1 MKTKYFLVTLF
12 SFVLTVSISAQSPD
26 TISVDCT
33 EEFFLKNEPAIYE
46 IKSIYREG
54 VQLVDYNDR
63 LEPVLAFY
71 VMPGHF
77 CVQNLVT
84 REVEYGEE
92 IIPTLENVELK
103 FFGKQSQRTVIRTKE
118 GMLATAHKVIIIF
131 STGRTDTW
139 YHVSLYSGGGNNKN
153 MELFTYTMHYL
164 GPWK

>member
-1 MKTKYFLVTLF
+1 MKTKFFLVTLF

-54 VQLVDYNDR
+54 VQLVDFTDR

-77 CVQNLVT
+77 CVQNLVS
-84 REVEYGEE
+84 REVEYGAE
-92 IIPTLENVELK
+92 IIPTLENVELLY
-103 FFGKQSQRTVIRTKE
+103 FGEQKQRTVIRTKE
-118 GMLATAHKVIIIF
+118 GMLATAQKVIFCF
-131 STGRTDTW
+131 SDGSTDTW
-139 YHVSLYSGGGNNKN
+139 YHVCLYSGVGNTKN
-153 MELFTYTMHYL
+153 MELFTYSMRYL

>member
-12 SFVLTVSISAQSPD
+12 SFVLTVSISAQD
-26 TISVDCT
+26 LNTISVDCT

-46 IKSIYREG
+46 IKSIKREG
-54 VQLVDYNDR
+54 VYLVDYTKR

-77 CVQNLVT
+77 CVQNLVS

-92 IIPTLENVELK
+92 IIPTLENVELLY
-103 FFGKQSQRTVIRTKE
+103 FGEQEQRTVFRTKE
-118 GMLATAHKVIIIF
+118 CMLATAHKVIFCF
-131 STGRTDTW
+131 SSGSIDTW
-139 YHVSLYSGGGNNKN
+139 YQVCLYSGVGNNKN
-153 MELFTYTMHYL
+153 KELFTYSMRYL